1 MCVHWANECAYVCI
15 HLCKPMDVYGHMCL
29 FVSLCGTECETQGL
43 TYAVPIMHDEL
54 QPQPSVNV
62 IL

>member
-1 MCVHWANECAYVCI
+1 
-15 HLCKPMDVYGHMCL
+15 MDVYGHMCL

-43 TYAVPIMHDEL
+43 TYAVPIMYDEL